1 MAKKIPAPKKPHPLQ
16 SVREDVEVQVGIFAL
31 PNPAGGEEGGAA
43 AGEPEEALVW
53 MVVDGPLL
61 GDEVGSHAD
70 LLAQAGP
77 LLRESLKN
85 LPFLPGTV
93 RAATGELVAALRPQ
107 LSSRVKLVEGPTP
120 ELAEVAAEMMEDGE
134 IPSYLGA
141 GADEKRVAS
150 FFAAAARLYRA
161 APWKAISADH
171 LIGVTI
177 EDLVMHDEV
186 LAVIGPS
193 RASKPGWILANDAQE
208 LDDYGEAME
217 RDEAGEEVTFPPIQ
231 MVVFEPRG
239 DLLPELVEEITSHR
253 WEVAGPKACPY
264 VATMGADGL
273 FEAPEE
279 QDYAIG
285 EAVSQAL
292 ADLVGQT
299 LPLRRALAGETPP
312 LVFETEV
319 DLHGD
324 KLKVVMTAPF
334 LDADAPVQRP
344 DHPILAALYDLE
356 GDEEI
361 DSDQRSALDRQLLAE
376 FKASAAGE
384 KHPSPRWLPKIL
396 EIAGNGLGI
405 TAASLVAGALEDV
418 LFEIFPTLTP
428 AGPGDAEA
436 VIAECHAFFQFLAA
450 DCGQEHAYACVELL
464 DADDIVEELKTA
476 LAEKPRFGGPQALP
490 DAAPPAP
497 EKKNGPSPADR
508 NKTKTAGPPT
518 GSSRRR
524 R

>member
-1 MAKKIPAPKKPHPLQ
+1 MAKKILPPKKPHPLQ
-16 SVREDVEVQVGIFAL
+16 RVREDVEVQVGLFAL
-31 PNPAGGEEGGAA
+31 PAPEAEEGGAA
-43 AGEPEEALVW
+43 AAEPEEALVW
-53 MVVDGPLL
+53 MIVDGPLL
-61 GDEVGSHAD
+61 GDEVGARAD

-85 LPFLPGTV
+85 LPYLPGTV
-93 RAATGELVAALRPQ
+93 RAAGADLVAALRPQ
-107 LSSRVKLVEGPTP
+107 ISSRVQLVEGPTP
-120 ELAEVAAEMMEDGE
+120 ELAEVAAEMIADDGE

-141 GADEKRVAS
+141 GADEKVVAS

-161 APWKAISADH
+161 QPWKAISADH

-177 EDLVMHDEV
+177 EDLAMHGEV

-193 RASKPGWILANDAQE
+193 RSSKPGFILANDAQE

-279 QDYAIG
+279 QDFAIG
-285 EAVSQAL
+285 EAVSKAL
-292 ADLVGQT
+292 AELVAQT
-299 LPLRRALAGETPP
+299 VPLRKALAGDMPP
-312 LVFETEV
+312 LVLETTI

-324 KLKVVMTAPF
+324 QLKVVLTAPF
-334 LDADAPVQRP
+334 LEDDAPAQRP
-344 DHPILAALYDLE
+344 EHPVLAALYDLE
-356 GDEEI
+356 AEEEI
-361 DSDQRSALDRQLLAE
+361 DPAERKHLEQKLLAE

-384 KHPSPRWLPKIL
+384 HYPSPQFVPRIL
-396 EIAGNGLGI
+396 EIAAADLGI
-405 TAASLVAGALEDV
+405 TAASLMEAALEDV
-418 LFEIFPTLTP
+418 LFEIL
-428 AGPGDAEA
+428 PGRGGVAPESAEA
-436 VIAECHAFFQFLAA
+436 LVAECHAFFQFLAA
-450 DCGQEHAYACVELL
+450 DCGQEHAYGCVELL
-464 DADDIVEELKTA
+464 DSEDLVEDLKSA
-476 LAEKPRFGGPQALP
+476 LVQESQFGVAHPPAEP
-490 DAAPPAP
+490 PPAP

-508 NKTKTAGPPT
+508 NKAKTAGPPT